1 MNVFLLALLL
11 SILIRL
17 TIYVLIILAITI
29 QAGKEIIIKMTI

>member
-17 TIYVLIILAITI
+17 AIHVLIILAITI
-29 QAGKEIIIKMTI
+29 QAGKEIRVQTLK